1 VTWFHETDERIR
13 HMIRALILA
22 TVSLAA
28 AAALAIPVMAAPSA
42 QTIRVNETSYRISL
56 SAKPR
61 AGVVKFVVRNASDD
75 GHDFWLRGGGKT
87 WKTRVLGEA
96 GTASLTARLKKG
108 VKYTYWCAVSDHA
121 SEGMRGSFI
130 AR

>member
-1 VTWFHETDERIR
+1 MTWFHETDERIR

-28 AAALAIPVMAAPSA
+28 AAALAIVAQSATTA
-42 QTIRVNETSYRISL
+42 QTVRVTEIDYSIRL
-56 SAKPR
+56 SVKPKP
-61 AGVVKFVVRNASDD
+61 GTVKFVIRNAGDD
-75 GHDFWLRGGGKT
+75 GHDFWLKGGGKT
-87 WKTRVLGEA
+87 WKTRVLGHS
-96 GTASLTARLKKG
+96 GTASLTAKLKKG

>member
-1 VTWFHETDERIR
+1 MF
-13 HMIRALILA
+13 RALILA

-28 AAALAIPVMAAPSA
+28 AAVLAIPVFAAPSA
-42 QTIRVNETSYRISL
+42 QTIRVNEVSYRISL
-56 SAKPR
+56 SAKPK
-61 AGVVKFVVRNASDD
+61 AAIVKFVVRNTSDD

-87 WKTRVLGEA
+87 WKTRVLGGA

-121 SEGMRGSFI
+121 SEGMRGSFV